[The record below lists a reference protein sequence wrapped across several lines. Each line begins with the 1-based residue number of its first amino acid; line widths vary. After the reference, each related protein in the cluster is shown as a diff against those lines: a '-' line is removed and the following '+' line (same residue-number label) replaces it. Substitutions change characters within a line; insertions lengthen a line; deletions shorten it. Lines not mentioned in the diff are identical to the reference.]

1 MTHFGPFLFV
11 PCLNRFFD
19 KKIEVFLGITLAYK
33 DLLESNPKEGDR
45 LMSSKAIV
53 QNSGLRGKDRRRF
66 PRVAVG
72 VPIGFRMKS
81 NATQRA
87 SKVYALDISPRG
99 LRVKTEKP
107 SFEKGQRV
115 TLHPEDSLVAEK
127 AALKGVVKWVKN
139 SPNGCQNGIFL
150 ESPEGLALSLLS
162 WFYKSEFDYVLLDAM
177 LDALAESAFLV
188 DDAFRIISVSKRQ
201 YLVPVDR
208 DEARGKN
215 LNEIPSILKLF
226 PMEQLNVKQDL
237 QEVLYTQKDKCYRAI
252 PLEYSSDNDKDTY
265 FFNICFKYMK
275 CSSLND
281 AVLIQ
286 LRDVTA
292 LHKLKDNIEKKN
304 KNLFEQYRFTLMG
317 HIVDELLDDII
328 SPLSAVVGRIDLLK
342 MKMARQN
349 GTSSSAI
356 APIGDWLKELETID
370 DLVDQITQY
379 CTVAA
384 KRREREKLGVFQKAI
399 VINKLIHETLKILSV
414 HERFR
419 NIDIELDLQEGLP
432 EFKGEYFDWLNALI
446 AILQLLSRE
455 MQAQHEKML
464 SISTKEEGDHL
475 VVAISHNARA
485 LKMPIEKEPGLAI
498 LDYVQKKYDASVN
511 VAGGNGKQ
519 TITFCIPISSSSVN
533 NSQPA

>member
-1 MTHFGPFLFV
+1 
-11 PCLNRFFD
+11 
-19 KKIEVFLGITLAYK
+19 
-33 DLLESNPKEGDR
+33 
-45 LMSSKAIV
+45 MSSKAIV
-53 QNSGLRGKDRRRF
+53 QDLELKGKDRRKF
-66 PRVAVG
+66 PRVPVD
-72 VPIGFRMKS
+72 VPIGFRMKANS
-81 NATQRA
+81 TQKAT
-87 SKVYALDISPRG
+87 KVYALDISPSG

-107 SFEKGQRV
+107 SFKKGQRV
-115 TLHPEDSLVAEK
+115 TLHLEESRVAEK

-139 SPNGCQNGIFL
+139 APDGCQNGILL

-162 WFYKSEFDYVLLDAM
+162 WFYKSELDYGLFDAM

-188 DDAFRIISVSKRQ
+188 DNAYRIISVSKRQ
-201 YLVPVDR
+201 YLVPVNR

-226 PMEQLNVKQDL
+226 PMEHLNVKQDL

-252 PLEYSSDNDKDTY
+252 PLEHSADNDRETY
-265 FFNICFKYMK
+265 FFNICFKYIR
-275 CSSLND
+275 CNSLND

-342 MKMARQN
+342 MKMVRQN
-349 GTSSSAI
+349 FTSSSVKAY
-356 APIGDWLKELETID
+356 IGDWLKELETID

-384 KRREREKLGVFQKAI
+384 KRREREKLGAFQKAI
-399 VINKLIHETLKILSV
+399 VINKLIDETLKILSV
-414 HERFR
+414 HERFK
-419 NIDIELDLQEGLP
+419 NIDIKLDLQEDLP
-432 EFKGEYFDWLNALI
+432 EFEGEYFDWLNALI

-455 MQAQHEKML
+455 MQTQHEKML
-464 SISTKEEGDHL
+464 SISTNVEGDHL

-485 LKMPIEKEPGLAI
+485 LKMPIEKEPSLAI
-498 LDYVQKKYDASVN
+498 LDFVQKKYEASIN
-511 VAGGNGKQ
+511 VSGGNGKQ
-519 TITFCIPISSSSVN
+519 TVTFLIPFSSPSIKN
-533 NSQPA
+533 ESQST